1 MLRMLL
7 GKIWKRYTTR
17 QINLTTT
24 KQNAFYIK
32 NRRIS
37 DPYYLLALGQ
47 PLLSSEKD
55 SCCSEPTNC
64 FFFLLFFISS
74 QKPTER
80 LIFASPSTRAMPC
93 PAVGCQPSTATC
105 ATSCVGGHWI
115 LAAALTARPSCQGHT
130 CIGSPEWCSVLCA
143 PPITWWWR
151 SSWSLLIDPPEK
163 GSKGSWMFLEK
174 GSLDRR

>member
-1 MLRMLL
+1 MHFSWTLRMLL
-7 GKIWKRYTTR
+7 GKIWKRYTTQ

-47 PLLSSEKD
+47 PHLSSEKD

-130 CIGSPEWCSVLCA
+130 CIGSPEWCLRAS
-143 PPITWWWR
+143 PTNQQQT
-151 SSWSLLIDPPEK
+151 SSWFLVGAIRAGVWSLSDVVGK
-163 GSKGSWMFLEK
+163 
-174 GSLDRR
+174 R